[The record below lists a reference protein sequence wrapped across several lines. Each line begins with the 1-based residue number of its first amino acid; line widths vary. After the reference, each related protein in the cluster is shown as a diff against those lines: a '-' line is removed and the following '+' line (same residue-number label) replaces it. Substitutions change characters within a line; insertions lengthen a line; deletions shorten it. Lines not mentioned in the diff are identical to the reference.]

1 MSLRAKLLRS
11 MALVI
16 LAAVAPMTI
25 EAEPVVAETF
35 VCEIMDDWYGYECL
49 SCANYEGGCEDP
61 NAYYAVCCQTVWS
74 SEPVSSEYLGEDC
87 HTWVGEDPNACFVE
101 ND

>member
-16 LAAVAPMTI
+16 LAAAAPMTI
-25 EAEPVVAETF
+25 EAETVVAKTF
-35 VCEIMDDWYGYECL
+35 VCQTLDDWYGYECL
-49 SCANYEGGCEDP
+49 SCANYEDGCSDP
-61 NAYYAVCCQTVWS
+61 NAYYAFCCQTVWS
-74 SEPVSSEYLGEDC
+74 GEPVSSEYLGEDC
-87 HTWVGEDPNACFVE
+87 HTWVGSDPYACAV